1 MVLRLPARERE
12 KERALGDVSRRCIS
26 KARRCPR
33 QMSSRS
39 RRALEYFSHVF
50 IPRVELVLMRGEMAR
65 DEAQRGVA
73 VPKLRDEPA
82 LPHTP

>member
-1 MVLRLPARERE
+1 MLRLPARERE
-12 KERALGDVSRRCIS
+12 RERSRRCIS
-26 KARRCPR
+26 AMYPEARRCPR